1 MVEFLVEYAKSG
13 RSKCKATKTTISKG
27 EVRIGKVTESP
38 FGDGDMTT
46 WFSID
51 GFVIAN
57 ARARKHTLE
66 SVDDLIGFDDLK
78 KKDQK
83 YVRETLKGGGGGK
96 KATSSSKTGKRKGSS
111 KKSKP
116 AKKAKTSSSGK
127 GGISGKA
134 ICVTG
139 KITGMTRAV
148 VQAKILGMGGIVKKS
163 VTKSVDILVA
173 GPGSGSKL
181 DLAEAYGIEVWNED
195 KLFAALGISSE
206 SKEMEESD
214 EDDEEEEEEEEKLEE
229 GGSIKGKTVC
239 ITGKITGMTRK
250 EAEREIKKLGG
261 IPKSS
266 ITKSLDILVAGK
278 DTGSKLDL
286 AKAYKIKIWDEDTF
300 FIAAGLKSA
309 GGKEKDDADEE
320 EADDEEEAMEEDE
333 DEDEDEDPEDVDL
346 KGIAMAYM
354 EKAGKFWE
362 IRIEKKTTYVA
373 ACCVIPCLFT
383 PRENIQEYFRMLTT
397 TLFCKDMFTLERL
410 GHQGRQ

>member
-278 DTGSKLDL
+278 DTGCLWIAVELDL

-320 EADDEEEAMEEDE
+320 EADDEEE
-333 DEDEDEDPEDVDL
+333 VL
-346 KGIAMAYM
+346 H
-354 EKAGKFWE
+354 GK
-362 IRIEKKTTYVA
+362 YV
-373 ACCVIPCLFT
+373 V
-383 PRENIQEYFRMLTT
+383 ML
-397 TLFCKDMFTLERL
+397 CYIHHHQYHYR
-410 GHQGRQ
+410 GHRRCSSSSRNG